1 MVTYE
6 PSKILGGDKF
16 NFSDEK
22 MALFGLLWVFA
33 CLWVGLGGMGGGGVS
48 EEGTRHPRKIGHS
61 EVRGAVRE
69 QTNENL

>member
-1 MVTYE
+1 M
-6 PSKILGGDKF
+6 SLGG
-16 NFSDEK
+16 
-22 MALFGLLWVFA
+22 
-33 CLWVGLGGMGGGGVS
+33 VGWDGGGGGVS

>member
-1 MVTYE
+1 M
-6 PSKILGGDKF
+6 SLGG
-16 NFSDEK
+16 
-22 MALFGLLWVFA
+22 
-33 CLWVGLGGMGGGGVS
+33 VGWGGVS

>member
-1 MVTYE
+1 MLWKPNSISVLRKWHCLV
-6 PSKILGGDKF
+6 SSGSLHVFGWGG
-16 NFSDEK
+16 
-22 MALFGLLWVFA
+22 
-33 CLWVGLGGMGGGGVS
+33 VGWGGGGVS

>member
-1 MVTYE
+1 
-6 PSKILGGDKF
+6 
-16 NFSDEK
+16 

-33 CLWVGLGGMGGGGVS
+33 CLWVGWGGVGWDGGGGVS

-61 EVRGAVRE
+61 EVRGGCKGAVRE

>member
-1 MVTYE
+1 
-6 PSKILGGDKF
+6 
-16 NFSDEK
+16 
-22 MALFGLLWVFA
+22 MALFCLLWVFA
-33 CLWVGLGGMGGGGVS
+33 CLWVGWGGMGGGGVS

>member
-1 MVTYE
+1 
-6 PSKILGGDKF
+6 
-16 NFSDEK
+16 

-33 CLWVGLGGMGGGGVS
+33 CLWVGWAGVGGVS